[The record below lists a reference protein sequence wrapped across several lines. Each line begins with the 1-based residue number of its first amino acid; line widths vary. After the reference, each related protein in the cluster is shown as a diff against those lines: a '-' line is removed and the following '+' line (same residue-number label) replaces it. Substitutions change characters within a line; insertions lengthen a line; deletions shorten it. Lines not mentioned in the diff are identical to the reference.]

1 MKFSKRRKKT
11 EGAEWEKTNVTFTYY
26 RTQRPGRSINTLKW
40 QFQLIFLWPLEI
52 IDPNSTQPL
61 NLYWKFRT
69 DYRTLFWFR
78 FGCNLLRLSMTL
90 MSRQLHSA
98 EYSTHVHANES
109 LCSALL
115 CMYYESLTFSHQSAS
130 LSKHSKPEIPIIG
143 LYCMLSKE
151 RLDTELTEAENWPT
165 LCWCLPLHEYGNKL
179 EVFLVLVLFKVCE
192 SVNWLFHLILQARRF
207 DFRSVTWFDLLQVV

>member
-1 MKFSKRRKKT
+1 MREDERDLHILQNTASWQVK
-11 EGAEWEKTNVTFTYY
+11 NIH
-26 RTQRPGRSINTLKW
+26 INW
-40 QFQLIFLWPLEI
+40 RFQLIFLWPLEI

-61 NLYWKFRT
+61 NLYWVWLPKYIISDGSFEQIT
-69 DYRTLFWFR
+69 GRTLFWFR

-90 MSRQLHSA
+90 MSRQLYSA

-115 CMYYESLTFSHQSAS
+115 CTYYESLTFSHQSAS

-143 LYCMLSKE
+143 LCCMLSKE

>member
-1 MKFSKRRKKT
+1 MTTQIISDGSF
-11 EGAEWEKTNVTFTYY
+11 EQVT
-26 RTQRPGRSINTLKW
+26 GRCFDSVLAVICSGCR
-40 QFQLIFLWPLEI
+40 WPWCQ
-52 IDPNSTQPL
+52 DSCT
-61 NLYWKFRT
+61 
-69 DYRTLFWFR
+69 
-78 FGCNLLRLSMTL
+78 G
-90 MSRQLHSA
+90 SA

-143 LYCMLSKE
+143 LCCMLSKE

-179 EVFLVLVLFKVCE
+179 EVFLVLVLFKVFE
-192 SVNWLFHLILQARRF
+192 SVNWLFHLVLQARRF
-207 DFRSVTWFDLLQVV
+207 DFRSVTWFDLLEVV